1 MGTDS
6 SIFRIMVADDHALVR
21 GGLVQLVKLVEENVE
36 IIETNDFQQTLEY
49 LKEGKPV
56 DLLLLDLLMPGM
68 NNMDGI
74 KKICKDW
81 PDVPVIVV
89 SASEQIAAIRSAL
102 AAGAMG
108 YIPKTS
114 SPEVM
119 MSAIKLVLSGGV
131 YVPPHVL
138 GASVS
143 NDDSV
148 PEQKYAAESFENS
161 LDQSVAQLT
170 PRQLEVLDLM
180 ALGKPNRDIANDL
193 GLNVGTVKMHSSRIF
208 KTLNVQNRTEAVAMY
223 AQLKREKEFS

>member
-1 MGTDS
+1 MS
-6 SIFRIMVADDHALVR
+6 AEPSIFRIVVADDHALVR
-21 GGLVQLVKLVEENVE
+21 VGLVQLVKLVEENVE
-36 IIETNDFQQTLEY
+36 IVETNDFQQTLDY
-49 LKEGKPV
+49 LNEGMPV

-68 NNMDGI
+68 SGMEGI
-74 KKICKDW
+74 KQICKEW
-81 PDVPVIVV
+81 PEVPVIVV
-89 SASEQIAAIRSAL
+89 SAREQVAAIRSAL

-114 SPEVM
+114 SPDVM

-138 GASVS
+138 GTSSS
-143 NDDSV
+143 NDDRIQ
-148 PEQKYAAESFENS
+148 EQAYTAESFGNS
-161 LDQSVAQLT
+161 LEQGYAQLT

-223 AQLKREKEFS
+223 AQLKRDKEFS

>member
-1 MGTDS
+1 
-6 SIFRIMVADDHALVR
+6 
-21 GGLVQLVKLVEENVE
+21 
-36 IIETNDFQQTLEY
+36 
-49 LKEGKPV
+49 
-56 DLLLLDLLMPGM
+56 
-68 NNMDGI
+68 
-74 KKICKDW
+74 
-81 PDVPVIVV
+81 
-89 SASEQIAAIRSAL
+89 AIRSAL

-138 GASVS
+138 GTSSA
-143 NDDSV
+143 NEDQMQ
-148 PEQKYAAESFENS
+148 EQANVAEVFGNPLE
-161 LDQSVAQLT
+161 QSYAQLT

-223 AQLKREKEFS
+223 AQLKRDKEYS

>member
-1 MGTDS
+1 MS
-6 SIFRIMVADDHALVR
+6 VEPSIFRIVVADDHALVR

-36 IIETNDFQQTLEY
+36 IVETNDFKQTLDF

-68 NNMDGI
+68 SGMDGI
-74 KKICKDW
+74 KQICKDW
-81 PDVPVIVV
+81 PEVPVIVV
-89 SASEQIAAIRSAL
+89 SAREHIAAIRSAL

-138 GASVS
+138 GASS
-143 NDDSV
+143 SSDD
-148 PEQKYAAESFENS
+148 PIQEQTYTAESFGNFLE
-161 LDQSVAQLT
+161 QGYAQLT

-223 AQLKREKEFS
+223 AQIKRDKEFS

>member
-1 MGTDS
+1 MSVDP
-6 SIFRIMVADDHALVR
+6 SIFRVVIADDHALVR

-36 IIETNDFQQTLEY
+36 IVETNDFQQTLDF
-49 LKEGKPV
+49 LTEGKPV

-68 NNMDGI
+68 SGMDGI
-74 KKICKDW
+74 KQICKEC
-81 PDVPVIVV
+81 PEVPVIVI
-89 SASEQIAAIRSAL
+89 SARENIAAIRSAL

-114 SPEVM
+114 SPDVM

-138 GASVS
+138 GASS
-143 NDDSV
+143 LNDSQ
-148 PEQKYAAESFENS
+148 EQTIATESFGSS
-161 LDQSVAQLT
+161 LEQGYSQLT
-170 PRQLEVLDLM
+170 PRQVEVLDLM

-223 AQLKREKEFS
+223 AQLKRDKEFS

>member
-1 MGTDS
+1 MSEDP

-36 IIETNDFQQTLEY
+36 IVEANDFKQTLEF
-49 LKEGKPV
+49 LKEGIPV

-68 NNMDGI
+68 SGMEGI

-81 PDVPVIVV
+81 PEVPVIVV
-89 SASEQIAAIRSAL
+89 SAREDVAAIRSAL

-114 SPEVM
+114 SPDVM

-138 GASVS
+138 GTSSS
-143 NDDSV
+143 NDD
-148 PEQKYAAESFENS
+148 PIQERAYAAESFGNS
-161 LDQSVAQLT
+161 LEQGYAQLT

-223 AQLKREKEFS
+223 AQFKRDKEFS

>member
-1 MGTDS
+1 MSADTS
-6 SIFRIMVADDHALVR
+6 VFRIVVADDHALVR

-36 IIETNDFQQTLEY
+36 IIETNDFKQTLDY
-49 LKEGKPV
+49 LSKGVPV

-68 NNMDGI
+68 SGMEGI
-74 KKICKDW
+74 KRICKDW

-89 SASEQIAAIRSAL
+89 SVREHIAAIRSAL

-138 GASVS
+138 GASSLHDDQTPEYS
-143 NDDSV
+143 NS
-148 PEQKYAAESFENS
+148 AESFGNS
-161 LDQSVAQLT
+161 LESGYAQLT

-223 AQLKREKEFS
+223 TQFKRDKEYS